1 VKRKGSSDA
10 EIEMMILIVLL
21 FIGITVVNFLDVI
34 LMAVKFIAVVVLAG
48 GALGILYLEYRTDID
63 LEEVL

>member
-1 VKRKGSSDA
+1 VKRKGSSDG
-10 EIEMMILIVLL
+10 EMMILIVLL

-48 GALGILYLEYRTDID
+48 GALGLLYLEYRTDID

>member
-1 VKRKGSSDA
+1 
-10 EIEMMILIVLL
+10 MMILIVLV

-48 GALGILYLEYRTDID
+48 GALGLLYLKYRTDID